1 MGQFMISTTANTPLT
16 PLTQIPAY
24 LQTIADYEK
33 QAEQHLPEKT
43 WHYLQGG
50 AMDEQSVQEN
60 LQQFKNIQLIPRL
73 LNDLT
78 QGSTECEILGQK
90 FPHPIFLAPIGHQQ
104 LFHPEGEAAAA
115 LAAEVL
121 GSNIVL
127 STFTNTDMRSLKQE
141 NPLKWFQLYWQ
152 GDREKSLALVRL
164 AEQQNF
170 KALVITVDSP
180 HTGIRDRERRV
191 NFQLPEGMQH
201 PHTPTHIPLPEIS
214 EHQHPVFNGL
224 MQIAP
229 KWADIEFIIAHSH
242 LPVILK
248 GVLHPLDAK
257 KAVEIGVKGLIVS
270 NHGGRV
276 LNTSISPLIALAKIK
291 AVVPHDFPLLL
302 DGGIRRG
309 TDIFKALALGASAV
323 LIGRP
328 AIYGL
333 SVAGAL
339 GVAHVIKI
347 LKEEFE
353 ITMALM
359 GTATVKEINQE
370 YIFQD

>member
-1 MGQFMISTTANTPLT
+1 MNKNILPPLS
-16 PLTQIPAY
+16 QIPPH

-33 QAEQHLPEKT
+33 QAELHLAENT

-50 AMDEQSVQEN
+50 AMDEQSVRDNIE
-60 LQQFKNIQLIPRL
+60 QFKKIQLIPRL

-78 QGSTECEILGQK
+78 HGSTQCKILGET

-104 LFHPEGEAAAA
+104 LFHPEGEAATA

-121 GSNIVL
+121 GSNMLL
-127 STFTNTDMRSLKQE
+127 STFTNTDMRSIKKE

-152 GDREKSLALVRL
+152 GDREKSLALVHL
-164 AEQQNF
+164 AQQQNF
-170 KALVITVDSP
+170 KAIVITVDSP

-191 NFQLPEGMQH
+191 NFQLPEAMQH
-201 PHTPTHIPLPEIS
+201 PHTPTHIPLPEITDT
-214 EHQHPVFNGL
+214 QHPVFQGL

-229 KWADIEFIIAHSH
+229 KWADIEFIIRHTS

-248 GVLHPLDAK
+248 GVLHPLDAQ
-257 KAVEIGVKGLIVS
+257 KAVNIGIKGLIIS

-276 LNTSISPLIALAKIK
+276 LSTSISPLKALEKIRK
-291 AVVPHDFPLLL
+291 VVPTDFPLLL

-309 TDIFKALALGASAV
+309 TDVFKALALGADAV

-359 GTATVKEINQE
+359 GTATVNEINQE